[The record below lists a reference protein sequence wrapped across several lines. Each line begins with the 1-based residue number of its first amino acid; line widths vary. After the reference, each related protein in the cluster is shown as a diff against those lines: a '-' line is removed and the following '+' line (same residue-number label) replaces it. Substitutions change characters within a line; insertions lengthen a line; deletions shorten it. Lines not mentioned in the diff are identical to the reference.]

1 MICIITPGLTP
12 LESEINQYY
21 KELFKIDIFIQ
32 LLATGG
38 QEVNKKKIIFHS
50 VLAALIMPVIISC
63 SSKEKLYIYNW
74 TYYTPD
80 SVIEKFEEEYNV
92 RVIYDEFASNEDMY
106 AKLSSSRGKRASYDV
121 VFPSKDY
128 VPIMI
133 RQEMLE
139 KIDKSKLSNLVNIDP
154 EVLKIISYDP
164 QMEYSVPYFYGAA
177 GIIVN
182 TSRVSVFEKSWS
194 VFGREDLK
202 GRMTM
207 LDDLREVIGGALS
220 YLGYSVNSSNPLQIT
235 EARNLINN
243 SWKPNLVKFDAEAF
257 GKGYANG
264 EFWVVQGYPEVV
276 FLEIA
281 EAGHEQLRRDTVFFI
296 PEEGGPAYLDSMVIP
311 EGARNVELAHT
322 FIDFIHRP
330 EIYAEFC
337 DSFGFPA
344 TVNVPARQFT
354 KGPSWFIVD
363 GKPRTEPWYSVEDL
377 EKTTLKEDVGPALAY
392 FTQAWFDSIRIGE

>member
-264 EFWVVQGYPEVV
+264 EFWVVHGYPEAI
-276 FLEIA
+276 FEEIA
-281 EAGHEQLRRDTVFFI
+281 DNEQMLRDTVFFI
-296 PEEGGPAYLDSMVIP
+296 PDEGGPSYIDNMCILK
-311 EGARNVELAHT
+311 GARNIDLAHK

-330 EIYAEFC
+330 EIYAEFT
-337 DSFGFPA
+337 DIFGFPA
-344 TVNVPARQFT
+344 TVNIPARRYKKAVPLFSAEELL
-354 KGPSWFIVD
+354 K
-363 GKPRTEPWYSVEDL
+363 TELVEDL
-377 EKTTLKEDVGPALAY
+377 GSAIDLYND
-392 FTQAWFDSIRIGE
+392 AWFNSIRAGN